1 MVRLRLRHTGSP
13 KKPSFRIVATDGRS
27 PRDGKFIEVLGY
39 YDPRHQDEK
48 VDLARVDFWI
58 KNGAQ
63 PSETVTDIVERART
77 GKGFKPVPKPK
88 RPVVNAS
95 PTKVEKAAAPAPA
108 AEAAAPVAE
117 AAPAAPAAAATNA

>member
-48 VDLARVDFWI
+48 VDLDRVDFWL

-63 PSETVTDIVERART
+63 PSETVTDIVTRART
-77 GKGFKPVPKPK
+77 GKGFKPNPKPK
-88 RPVVNAS
+88 RPVVNPS
-95 PTKVEKAAAPAPA
+95 PVKVEKAEKPAAVAAPAP
-108 AEAAAPVAE
+108 E
-117 AAPAAPAAAATNA
+117 AAPAAAPEAPATNA